1 MDLLIPYL
9 ILFCVFGLPL
19 ISLALFFVS
28 LFRYRTARKKNRKVP
43 GTIAEEEMKKR
54 KTALI
59 AFSAVAAVFVAAFI
73 TIAIL
78 FALSIKYM

>member
-1 MDLLIPYL
+1 MDLLMPYL

-43 GTIAEEEMKKR
+43 GTFAEEEMKKR

-59 AFSAVAAVFVAAFI
+59 AFSAVAAVFAAAFI